1 MATKNNSLLISAAE
15 VASVATQWGLT
26 INGSQYFQQPKNTA
40 ENNIFSAAQKLP
52 QKLFLLSSA
61 KKSQK
66 QRYFQGNRRK

>member
-1 MATKNNSLLISAAE
+1 MVLSIFNNR
-15 VASVATQWGLT
+15 
-26 INGSQYFQQPKNTA
+26 KNTA

-52 QKLFLLSSA
+52 HKLFLLSSA